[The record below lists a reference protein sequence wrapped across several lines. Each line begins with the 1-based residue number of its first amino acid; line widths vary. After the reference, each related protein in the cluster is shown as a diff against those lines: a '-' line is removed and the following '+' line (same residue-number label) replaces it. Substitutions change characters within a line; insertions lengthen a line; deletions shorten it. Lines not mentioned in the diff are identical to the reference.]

1 MRMIELKQLQKVY
14 DQQQDA
20 VIKEVTVNILP
31 GEFFVMVGP
40 SGSGKSTILRMIA
53 GLEPITGGDL
63 IIAGERMNDLPPKA
77 RHLSMVFQNYA
88 LYPNMTV
95 SENIT
100 FGLKARKVAS
110 ATQLQRLSDALA
122 LVGLTDYA
130 YRYPRELSGGQ
141 RQRVALARSIVSG
154 AEIILMDEPLSNLDA
169 QLRESVRYEIKALQ
183 RKLGIT
189 VVYVTHDQTE
199 AMTMGDRVMILND
212 GVVQQIGTPM
222 QLYELPANTFV
233 AKFFG
238 TPQMNVLTAVTD
250 WKNQGVAIDTPFDPD
265 AMVGIRPEAAR
276 LNPENADD
284 MAIEFWVATATQIG
298 SETLLFGTINGREE
312 TLQFKISGHLDVP
325 AEQFITLYIPRN
337 ALHYFDLN
345 GNMLAKVGV

>member
-1 MRMIELKQLQKVY
+1 MIELKRLQKVY
-14 DQQQDA
+14 DQQQEA
-20 VIKEVTVNILP
+20 VIKDVSVTIMP

-63 IIAGERMNDLPPKA
+63 IIDGERMNDLPPKA

-95 SENIT
+95 ADNIT
-100 FGLKARKVAS
+100 FGLKARKVAH
-110 ATQLQRLSDALA
+110 ATQLQRLSDALEM
-122 LVGLTDYA
+122 VDMTDYA

-154 AEIILMDEPLSNLDA
+154 AKIILMDEPLSNLDA
-169 QLRESVRYEIKALQ
+169 QLRESMRYDIKALQ
-183 RKLGIT
+183 RQLGIT

-222 QLYELPANTFV
+222 QLYQLPANTFV

-238 TPQMNVLTAVTD
+238 TPQMNVLPGVTD
-250 WKNQGVAIDTPFDPD
+250 WQNHEVVIDTPYDPD
-265 AMVGIRPEAAR
+265 ALVGIRPEAAQ
-276 LNPENADD
+276 LTPSSVDD
-284 MAIEFWVATATQIG
+284 LPIEFWVNTVTQIG

-312 TLQFKISGHLDVP
+312 SLQFKIAGQHDIT
-325 AEQFITLYIPRN
+325 AQQFIMLYVPRT
-337 ALHYFDLN
+337 ALHYFDLT
-345 GNMLAKVGV
+345 GKMLATVGV

>member
-1 MRMIELKQLQKVY
+1 MIELKRLQKVY
-14 DQQQDA
+14 DQQQEA
-20 VIKEVTVNILP
+20 VIKDVTVSIMP
-31 GEFFVMVGP
+31 GEFFVMVDP
-40 SGSGKSTILRMIA
+40 SGSGKSTLLRMIS

-63 IIAGERMNDLPPKA
+63 IIDGERMNDLPPKA

-95 SENIT
+95 ADNIT
-100 FGLKARKVAS
+100 FGLKAQKVDS
-110 ATQLQRLSDALA
+110 ATQLQRLSDALEM
-122 LVGLTDYA
+122 VNMTDYA

-169 QLRESVRYEIKALQ
+169 QLRESMRYDIKALQ

-199 AMTMGDRVMILND
+199 AMTIGDRVMISND

-222 QLYELPANTFV
+222 QLYQLPANTFLDQ
-233 AKFFG
+233 FFG
-238 TPQMNVLTAVTD
+238 TPKMNVLPGVTD
-250 WKNQGVAIDTPFDPD
+250 WQNHGVVIDTPYDPD
-265 AMVGIRPEAAR
+265 ALVGIRPEAAR
-276 LNPENADD
+276 LTPENADD
-284 MAIEFWVATATQIG
+284 LAIDFWVTTVTQIG

-312 TLQFKISGHLDVP
+312 PLQFKIAGQHDLT
-325 AEQFITLYIPRN
+325 AQQFITLYVPRS
-337 ALHYFDLN
+337 ALHYFDLA
-345 GNMLAKVGV
+345 GKMLATVGV

>member
-1 MRMIELKQLQKVY
+1 MIELKHLHKTY
-14 DQQQDA
+14 DDQSDA
-20 VIKEVTVNILP
+20 VIKDVNVTIMA

-53 GLEPITGGDL
+53 GLEPITEGDL
-63 IIAGERMNDLPPKA
+63 LITGERMNDLPPKA

-95 SENIT
+95 SENIV
-100 FGLKARKVAS
+100 FGLKARKVDR
-110 ATQLQRLSDALA
+110 ATQLQRLSDALDM
-122 LVGLTDYA
+122 VSLTDYA

-154 AEIILMDEPLSNLDA
+154 ADIILMDEPLSNLDA
-169 QLRESVRYEIKALQ
+169 QLRESMRYDIKALQ

-212 GVVQQIGTPM
+212 GIVQQIGTPM
-222 QLYELPANTFV
+222 QLYQLPVNTFV

-238 TPQMNVLTAVTD
+238 TPKMNVIPGVTD
-250 WKNQGVAIDTPFDPD
+250 WKNHGVVVDTPFDPD
-265 AMVGIRPEAAR
+265 ALVGIRPEAAHLR
-276 LNPENADD
+276 PQNPDD
-284 MAIEFWVATATQIG
+284 LPIEFWVENMTQIG
-298 SETLLFGTINGREE
+298 PETLLFGTINGRDEAV
-312 TLQFKISGHLDVP
+312 QFKIAGNADIP
-325 AEQFITLYIPRN
+325 AQQFITIYVAR
-337 ALHYFDLN
+337 AVLHYFDLT
-345 GNMLAKVGV
+345 GQMRATVGV